1 MVGRIV
7 ERLVERIVE
16 RMVGRCMRM
25 QVFDDVVGLLI
36 SLLELDVILSNCLE
50 C

>member
-1 MVGRIV
+1 MVGRVV
-7 ERLVERIVE
+7 ERLVE